1 MTEVGV
7 EGMLKEE
14 SRKGRRKKK
23 KTGKKPW
30 RALDKE
36 LFVKNYRTVTLKM
49 EKNNLIGNVLKYTE

>member
-23 KTGKKPW
+23 PKKKTLESFRQRVFCKKLQN
-30 RALDKE
+30 R
-36 LFVKNYRTVTLKM
+36 
-49 EKNNLIGNVLKYTE
+49 YTENGEE